1 MIVKKFFEDEIKKKQ
16 NKNKKRLNYKKK
28 NKKKEKRK
36 LHNYSQSQV
45 LTTEEREGITI
56 KILFSQGYTILRR
69 MGQ

>member
-1 MIVKKFFEDEIKKKQ
+1 MIVKNFFEDEIKKK
-16 NKNKKRLNYKKK
+16 NKIKIKKRLNYKKE
-28 NKKKEKRK
+28 KKKRK
-36 LHNYSQSQV
+36 LHNYSQV

>member
-16 NKNKKRLNYKKK
+16 NKNKKRLNYKK

>member
-1 MIVKKFFEDEIKKKQ
+1 MKLKKKQ
-16 NKNKKRLNYKKK
+16 NKNKKRLNYKK

-36 LHNYSQSQV
+36 LHNYSQV